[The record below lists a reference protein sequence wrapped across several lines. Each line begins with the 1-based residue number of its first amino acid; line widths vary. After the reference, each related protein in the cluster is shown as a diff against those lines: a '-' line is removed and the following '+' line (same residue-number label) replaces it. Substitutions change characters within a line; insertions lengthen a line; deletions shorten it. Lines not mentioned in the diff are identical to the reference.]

1 MVPPDQVIE
10 QTIIKNQK
18 RTSGIAG
25 FSTNVEYIQR
35 WVLSSHIIAI
45 WNSEHYMDHLTGIDK
60 QETQPKDVLKS
71 KKGFGVAAFQSCI
84 DTINE
89 QFFLTS

>member
-1 MVPPDQVIE
+1 MVPPDQLIE

-18 RTSGIAG
+18 RTSGITG

-60 QETQPKDVLKS
+60 KETQPKDVLKS
-71 KKGFGVAAFQSCI
+71 KKDFGVAAFQSCI

>member
-18 RTSGIAG
+18 GTSGITG
-25 FSTNVEYIQR
+25 SSTNVEYIQR

-45 WNSEHYMDHLTGIDK
+45 WNSELYMDHLTGIDK
-60 QETQPKDVLKS
+60 QETQHKDVLKS
-71 KKGFGVAAFQSCI
+71 KKDFDVAAFQSCI